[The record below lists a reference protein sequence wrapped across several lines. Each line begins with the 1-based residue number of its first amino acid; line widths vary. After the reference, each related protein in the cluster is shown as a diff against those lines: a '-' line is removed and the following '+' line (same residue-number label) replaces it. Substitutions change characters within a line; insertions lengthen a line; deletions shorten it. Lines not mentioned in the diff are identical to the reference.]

1 MQQYS
6 LMIMVDHSLIVGLWG
21 VVNNAGVNVVGDME
35 TTPIDQ
41 INRCLSINLFGMIRV
56 TQQVLPMKI
65 SIHKSLAILFILYA
79 FYRPMYMYNKEF

>member
-6 LMIMVDHSLIVGLWG
+6 LMIMIDHSLIVGLWG

-56 TQQVLPMKI
+56 TQQVLPMI
-65 SIHKSLAILFILYA
+65 RKSQGKTERERDSVTVTDKKKLK
-79 FYRPMYMYNKEF
+79 N